1 MKRILFIILFFSVLL
16 AGYSQRSR
24 RNFRQH
30 EIGVFLGGSYYLG
43 DLNPRKHFF
52 LMKPAGGLF
61 YRFTPNYRYAFR
73 GGINFGSVMGDDS
86 QSEDADQRK
95 RNLNFKSRINELY
108 AQAEFNFVE
117 YRISNNKYKFSFFI
131 FAGVSLF
138 NFNPQGNLGGGTW
151 NNLRPLRTEGQTKKY
166 KLWQMAVPFGIGYK
180 LNVSNWIGLGLEWA
194 PRKTFTDYLDDV
206 SGTYPDYSKN
216 PPTSDLAMAY
226 SNKST
231 DGGDKTNSQRGNPRT
246 KDWYSFFGLTLN
258 IKVVFRPQ
266 PCYQSG
272 MD

>member
-1 MKRILFIILFFSVLL
+1 
-16 AGYSQRSR
+16 
-24 RNFRQH
+24 
-30 EIGVFLGGSYYLG
+30 
-43 DLNPRKHFF
+43 
-52 LMKPAGGLF
+52 
-61 YRFTPNYRYAFR
+61 
-73 GGINFGSVMGDDS
+73 MGDDS